1 LNTASL
7 SGGPHVPATHNVAA
21 QLHALSIHLG
31 RHRDELLRQWR
42 EAVRHDP
49 ELAAT
54 VGLSRTALNDHIPKL
69 LEDFEERLRA
79 EHAVQAMHV
88 DLQQR
93 RDAAEHGTHRWQQ
106 GYDVRETM
114 REWGHLQAAIARELD
129 GYAADHPQL
138 DFAVMR
144 SAREILAALCME
156 GICESASRYVRLQQS
171 EAASRVRD
179 LEASLSAVQALE
191 NDRAMLLRET
201 AHDLRGSVS
210 VIASTTA
217 LLAKPT
223 VQQAQ
228 REHFNDLLQNRI
240 RSMGSLLSDLVE
252 LARLEAGQDPLR
264 IEAFDAA
271 QRLREFCETLR
282 PLASERNLFLKYA
295 GPEELP
301 VEGDLLK
308 LQRILQNLMLNAL
321 KATERGGVV
330 VSWDVGPEDAARQWT
345 LTVSDSGPGLDTGS
359 AGPLRRTLKDATET
373 AHEPQTHAESQHA
386 ETSQPGDVDP
396 QPSAGSKPPAVPSGE
411 GIGLSIVKRLCEVL
425 DATVEMETA
434 PGLGTT
440 FRIILPLRYPKTPRG
455 EGGSAEARG

>member
-1 LNTASL
+1 M
-7 SGGPHVPATHNVAA
+7 PATHNIAA

-31 RHRDELLRQWR
+31 GHRDELLRQWR
-42 EAVRHDP
+42 DAVRRDP

-54 VGLSRTALNDHIPKL
+54 VGLSRTALNDHIPRI

-114 REWGHLQAAIARELD
+114 REWGHLQAVIARELD
-129 GYAADHPQL
+129 AYAAAHPQL
-138 DFAVMR
+138 DFAVMQ

-179 LEASLSAVQALE
+179 LEASLDAVEALE
-191 NDRAMLLRET
+191 NDRATLLRET

-223 VQQAQ
+223 IQQAQ
-228 REHFNDLLQNRI
+228 REHFNDLLQRRI
-240 RSMGSLLSDLVE
+240 RSMGALLSDLVE

-282 PLASERNLFLKYA
+282 PLAAERNLFLKYE

-308 LQRILQNLMLNAL
+308 LQRIVQNLMLNAL
-321 KATERGGVV
+321 KATEQGGVV
-330 VSWDVGPEDAARQWT
+330 VSWGVGPEDAARQWT
-345 LTVSDSGPGLDTGS
+345 LAVSDSGPGLDTGS
-359 AGPLRRTLKDATET
+359 AAPLRRTLKDATEA
-373 AHEPQTHAESQHA
+373 AHEPQTHAQ
-386 ETSQPGDVDP
+386 SQPPEISDPVDSDS
-396 QPSAGSKPPAVPSGE
+396 QPPADSDPSAVPSGE

-425 DATVEMETA
+425 DATVELETA
-434 PGLGTT
+434 PGQGTT
-440 FRIILPLRYPKTPRG
+440 FRIILPLRYPKIL
-455 EGGSAEARG
+455 SSQ